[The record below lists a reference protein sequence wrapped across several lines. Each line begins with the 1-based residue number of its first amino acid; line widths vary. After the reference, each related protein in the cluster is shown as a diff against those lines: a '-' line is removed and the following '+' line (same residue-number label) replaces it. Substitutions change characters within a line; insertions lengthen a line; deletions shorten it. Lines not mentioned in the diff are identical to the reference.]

1 VKQASY
7 PTPAL
12 TETRPA
18 VREQAVPR
26 RRAGPW
32 GKATTYVV
40 LILLGAGSILPLL
53 WMLSTSFKQTEAF
66 YVYPPQFIPE
76 NPTLSNYVEF
86 LSRGAW
92 RFITN
97 TIVVSLSVTVIV
109 AITSL
114 MAGYALAK
122 IPFRGRNV
130 LFTLL
135 LSGLMIPWEIT
146 IIPLYIIVVRL
157 GWVNTYPG
165 VILPMC
171 ATPLGIFIMRQF
183 LRSIPSELIDAARV
197 DGASEFA
204 IFRQIV
210 VPLCRPATA
219 ALATIIF
226 LSAWGAFLWPLI
238 ASSSNEMQ
246 TLPVAIA
253 LFQQQ
258 YTSSYGLIM
267 AGATIAFIPALSTFL
282 AFQRYFVQGITMSGF
297 KG

>member
-1 VKQASY
+1 MKQASY
-7 PTPAL
+7 PSPTLA
-12 TETRPA
+12 EARPA
-18 VREQAVPR
+18 VREQTASR
-26 RRAGPW
+26 RGSGVW
-32 GKATTYVV
+32 GKAATYAILV
-40 LILLGAGSILPLL
+40 LLGAGSILPLL

-66 YVYPPQFIPE
+66 YVYPPQLIPE
-76 NPTLSNYVEF
+76 NPTLANYVDF

-92 RFITN
+92 RFVTN
-97 TIVVSLSVTVIV
+97 TIVISVSVTLIV
-109 AITSL
+109 VATSL

-146 IIPLYIIVVRL
+146 IIPLYIIIVRL

-219 ALATIIF
+219 ALATIMF

-246 TLPVAIA
+246 TLQVGIA
-253 LFQQQ
+253 LLQQQ